1 MHRLVY
7 LLFSLLAAPLAVAA
21 PTSQGAPVAAVSP
34 ISDEALHQRAIV
46 VDTHADSTG
55 RIANDGVDF
64 AKEQPDM
71 HLDLPK
77 LQRGGV
83 DAQFFSIFVG
93 PWEAR
98 PEQSYPAALKQFEAV
113 HAMLRNNPRTIVWAK
128 TAAEVRALAQR
139 GLIAALF
146 GVEGGH
152 MLQPGTPEELIA
164 HLDRFYELG
173 ARYMTLTWSIK
184 SPLGGSASDDSDGQ
198 GLTPVGR
205 QILDE
210 MQRLGMMVDISHVS
224 DPLFWDVIR
233 YVRKPVLASHS
244 SARALANVPRNMT
257 DAMLKAV
264 ARNGGAVCVNY
275 NPGFLDAEYA
285 KAEQALSAAVFKR
298 GLAPKLTWQTL
309 KSECARLPKVPL
321 ARLVDHIDHIAK
333 VAGVDHV
340 CLGSDFDGITGTPAG
355 LEDGSKLPA
364 LTRELRKRGYSPAD
378 IEKILGQNTLRV
390 LAENERPLGKPGA
403 AR

>member
-1 MHRLVY
+1 MRRLVY

-21 PTSQGAPVAAVSP
+21 PPSPSSPSLPGAAS
-34 ISDEALHQRAIV
+34 SDEALHRQAIV
-46 VDTHADSTG
+46 VDTHADSTS
-55 RIANDGVDF
+55 RIANDGIDF

-77 LQRGGV
+77 MQRGGV

-93 PWEAR
+93 PWEAK

-113 HAMLRNNPRTIVWAK
+113 HAMLQKNPKSIVWAK
-128 TAAEVRALAQR
+128 TAAEVRALAKR

-152 MLQPGTPEELIA
+152 MLQPGTPPELIA
-164 HLDRFYELG
+164 HLGRFYELG
-173 ARYMTLTWSIK
+173 ARYMTLSWSIK
-184 SPLGGSASDDSDGQ
+184 SPLGGSSGDDSDGQ

-205 QILDE
+205 ELLDE
-210 MQRLGMMVDISHVS
+210 MQRLGMVVDISHVS

-233 YVRKPVLASHS
+233 YVKKPVLASHS

-285 KAEQALSAAVFKR
+285 KAEQTINTAVFKR
-298 GLAPKLTWQTL
+298 GLAPKLTWQTI

-321 ARLVDHIDHIAK
+321 SRLIDHIDHIAK

-364 LTRELRKRGYSPAD
+364 LTRELRLRGYSPAD

-390 LAENERPLGKPGA
+390 LAENEPAPARPGA

>member
-1 MHRLVY
+1 MSAMHPLAL
-7 LLFSLLAAPLAVAA
+7 LLFSLLAAPLPAA
-21 PTSQGAPVAAVSP
+21 PGSA
-34 ISDEALHQRAIV
+34 EALHRQAIV

-55 RIANDGVDF
+55 RIAQDGIDF

-77 LQRGGV
+77 MQRGGL

-93 PWEAR
+93 PWEAK
-98 PEQSYPAALKQFEAV
+98 PEQSYPAALKQFAAV
-113 HAMLRNNPRTIVWAK
+113 HNMLKNNPRTIAWAK

-139 GLIAALF
+139 GQIAALF

-152 MLQPGTPEELIA
+152 MLQPGTTAELLA
-164 HLDRFYELG
+164 HLNRFYELG
-173 ARYMTLTWSIK
+173 ARYLTLTWSIK
-184 SPLGGSASDDSDGQ
+184 SPLGGSSGDDSDGQ

-205 QILDE
+205 EILDE
-210 MQRLGMMVDISHVS
+210 MQRLGMVVDISHVS

-233 YVRKPVLASHS
+233 YVKKPVLASHS
-244 SARALANVPRNMT
+244 SARALANVPRNLT

-275 NPGFLDAEYA
+275 NPGFLDADYG
-285 KAEQALSAAVFKR
+285 KAEQALTAAVLKR
-298 GLAPKLTWQTL
+298 GLEPRVAWQTL

-321 ARLVDHIDHIAK
+321 SKLIDHIDHIAK
-333 VAGVDHV
+333 VAGIDHV

-364 LTRELRKRGYSPAD
+364 ITAELRKRGYSPAD
-378 IEKILGQNTLRV
+378 VEKILGENTLRV
-390 LAENERPLGKPGA
+390 LAANEPAVARPTGA
-403 AR
+403 PR